1 VTPGWWPG
9 TPVPGIFRLAGQG
22 VLSTKVTLDLDKL
35 LEEGSIDPAEY
46 EKLTQ
51 LAAGG
56 TSALAFNI
64 LIGFGVIAVSAGS
77 LALLPTAI
85 TAIVLGW
92 IIGTFRVR
100 KLLIFRFAVATCI
113 DFWRFEN
120 Q

>member
-1 VTPGWWPG
+1 
-9 TPVPGIFRLAGQG
+9 

-100 KLLIFRFAVATCI
+100 KLLIFRFVVATCI
-113 DFWRFEN
+113 DFWRFKN